1 MTQPQ
6 PAYLYSLAG
15 VSFYEHPTM
24 GDEHPVL
31 VKHNGKFYNTGY
43 YDPDHG
49 EALEIKAALKA
60 KGNK

>member
-31 VKHNGKFYNTGY
+31 VKHNGKFNTGY
-43 YDPDHG
+43 YDLTTAKH
-49 EALEIKAALKA
+49 LKLRRLKA
-60 KGNK
+60 KGK